1 MRKSLLALL
10 AAMTPA
16 TTAQAATPTDTLVVA
31 VPLVAWR
38 VGWEIPDLSAETRTA
53 AGESDAAKR
62 RAQYAD
68 LQTRVQQDSPYV
80 VMLQGATQVAVRN
93 NLSHVRQGIGVSLL
107 NFEEVQK
114 QGFTSRRVR
123 AWRDAFVFRVNLL
136 RSAAPRLLFFRHI
149 LSPESGK

>member
-53 AGESDAAKR
+53 AGESDVAKR

-114 QGFTSRRVR
+114 
-123 AWRDAFVFRVNLL
+123 
-136 RSAAPRLLFFRHI
+136 
-149 LSPESGK
+149 